1 MKLESIK
8 WIAIIILIILLL
20 FTCNRTNTNTNTKID
35 DIKIEN
41 KIIEKT
47 VIKYKDSIRY
57 KDSILYTYIP
67 IRDSISKMN
76 KNVLESFYND
86 QTETETMN
94 RNECDTIIQG
104 LVTEI
109 EIQDTVI
116 DILTDK
122 TILQDT
128 VIHNLEIMNDNFE
141 DMLNECENEL
151 VKLNKKQ
158 RNNKIWA
165 WTMTCVATITTI
177 ILIVK

>member
-8 WIAIIILIILLL
+8 WIAIIILTILLL
-20 FTCNRTNTNTNTKID
+20 FTCNRTNTNTKVD

-41 KIIEKT
+41 KIMEKT
-47 VIKYKDSIRY
+47 IIKYKDSIRY
-57 KDSILYTYIP
+57 KDSILFTYIP

-76 KNVLESFYND
+76 KNVLDSFYNT

-109 EIQDTVI
+109 EIQDTII
-116 DILTDK
+116 DVLTDK

-141 DMLNECENEL
+141 DMLEETENEL
-151 VKLNKKQ
+151 VKLNKK
-158 RNNKIWA
+158 NKRKNVFIIVGS
-165 WTMTCVATITTI
+165 TVITILSV
-177 ILIVK
+177 ILVVT